1 MGRRLFICAILGAGL
16 MTGAA
21 ASAPQSNTTMAS
33 PELQQVEAGER
44 QREQDRDSALAEAQ
58 AAKLEIAQLQA
69 QLDALNA
76 AQKNGESSVSDKKL
90 RLAALNVRQAQLDG
104 QLGAAQSKLSRLLGA
119 LELFRREPPPALFV
133 DPHDVRDAV
142 RAAILIKAITPELE
156 KQAAVLKAQAETLRR
171 LKRAVDTASE
181 DLFTSE
187 SDVADRRAKIEAL
200 IAAKAVLEDQDTANA
215 EAARQDAEA
224 YGARAR
230 TLRELSQGLAV
241 MAPPA
246 NSAEPPDPEHSG
258 LFGHPKIFAA
268 PVQGAPFRRFGET
281 DAGGAGRSLG
291 WTWRTAG
298 SANVVSP
305 AQAVVDYAG
314 PLKAWNVVVI
324 LRLGGGYHLVLAG
337 LDSAQVS
344 PGQSLKEGQVVGH
357 MGGTDANPPELYFEI
372 RKNGA
377 PVDPAH
383 WLKAPEPPLLRH

>member
-1 MGRRLFICAILGAGL
+1 MGRRLLICAILGVGL
-16 MTGAA
+16 LTGAA
-21 ASAPQSNTTMAS
+21 AGAPQQS

-69 QLDALNA
+69 QLDELNA
-76 AQKNGESSVSDKKL
+76 AQKNGESSVSDKRL
-90 RLAALNVRQAQLDG
+90 RLAALNVREAQLDG
-104 QLGAAQSKLSRLLGA
+104 ELGAAQSKLARLLGA
-119 LELFRREPPPALFV
+119 LELFRRDPPPALFV

-142 RAAILIKAITPELE
+142 RAAILIRAITPELE
-156 KQAAVLKAQAETLRR
+156 RRAAALKAQAETLRR

-200 IAAKAVLEDQDTANA
+200 IAAKAALEGQDAANA
-215 EAARQDAEA
+215 EAARQDADA
-224 YGARAR
+224 YAARAR
-230 TLRELSQGLAV
+230 ALRELSQGLAV
-241 MAPPA
+241 VPPPA
-246 NSAEPPDPEHSG
+246 GAPEPPDPEHAG
-258 LFGHPKIFAA
+258 LFGRPKSFAA
-268 PVQGAPFRRFGET
+268 PVQGAPFRRFGE
-281 DAGGAGRSLG
+281 AEGASRSLG

-305 AQAVVDYAG
+305 AQAMVDYAG

-337 LDSAQVS
+337 LDAAQVS
-344 PGQSLKEGQVVGH
+344 PGQTVKEGQVVGH
-357 MGGTDANPPELYFEI
+357 MGGADANPPELYFEI

-377 PVDPAH
+377 PVDPAR

>member
-1 MGRRLFICAILGAGL
+1 MGRRFLVSAILGVGL

-21 ASAPQSNTTMAS
+21 AGATQPNASLAS

-69 QLDALNA
+69 QLDELNA

-142 RAAILIKAITPELE
+142 RAAILIKAITPQLE
-156 KQAAVLKAQAETLRR
+156 QQAAVLKAQAETLRR

-200 IAAKAVLEDQDTANA
+200 IAAKAVLQDQDTANA
-215 EAARQDAEA
+215 EAARQDADA
-224 YGARAR
+224 YAARAR
-230 TLRELSQGLAV
+230 ALRELSQGLAV
-241 MAPPA
+241 MPSSAG
-246 NSAEPPDPEHSG
+246 SAEPPDPEHAG
-258 LFGHPKIFAA
+258 LFGRPKIFAA
-268 PVQGAPFRRFGET
+268 PVAGAPFRRFGEAE
-281 DAGGAGRSLG
+281 AGGASRSLG

-298 SANVVSP
+298 SASVVSP

-337 LDSAQVS
+337 LDAAQVS
-344 PGQSLKEGQVVGH
+344 PGQGLKQGQVVGR
-357 MGGTDANPPELYFEI
+357 MGGADASPPELYFEI

>member
-1 MGRRLFICAILGAGL
+1 MGRRLLLCAIIGAGL
-16 MTGAA
+16 VTGAA
-21 ASAPQSNTTMAS
+21 AGAPQQG

-44 QREQDRDSALAEAQ
+44 QREQDRDAALAQAQ

-69 QLDALNA
+69 QLDALDA
-76 AQKNGESSVSDKKL
+76 AQKSGENAVSDKKL
-90 RLAALNVRQAQLDG
+90 RLAALNVREAQLNG
-104 QLGAAQSKLSRLLGA
+104 QLGAAQSKLARLLGA

-142 RAAILIKAITPELE
+142 RAAILIRAITPELE
-156 KQAAVLKAQAETLRR
+156 QQAAQLKAQAETLRR

-200 IAAKAVLEDQDTANA
+200 IAAKSALEDQDAADA
-215 EAARQDAEA
+215 EAARQDADA
-224 YGARAR
+224 YAARAR

-241 MAPPA
+241 AEPA
-246 NSAEPPDPEHSG
+246 AGAAEPPDPEHAG
-258 LFGHPKIFAA
+258 LFGRPKVFAA
-268 PVQGAPFRRFGET
+268 PVGGAPIRRFG
-281 DAGGAGRSLG
+281 DAEGASRSLG

-298 SANVVSP
+298 SASVISP

-314 PLKAWNVVVI
+314 PLKSWNVVVI

-344 PGQSLKEGQVVGH
+344 PGQAIKEGQVLGH

-377 PVDPAH
+377 PVDPAR
-383 WLKAPEPPLLRH
+383 WLKAPEPPLLRR